1 MRVLS
6 NFFNTELPKTNNAT
20 ILCLK
25 QYRTEMKKHVNEE
38 TKELELPE
46 NDPITGI
53 VKRAESSAIDKL
65 RMEGTYEEFKLCSSL
80 CLPACL
86 KAKHWKR
93 NKSSIVLS
101 DFISVSDEA
110 LAYIVL
116 ENNIEEWKDIA
127 TGIEV
132 RSRAS
137 KNRKTKYTHG
147 GNNSNGTRKGWSIK
161 GLKRFNHIFQEI
173 KLKRDTT
180 ESKGKEKKLL
190 EEWSAG
196 MTADRNNS
204 DDSSDEEEKEELI
217 IASDFDFE

>member
-1 MRVLS
+1 M
-6 NFFNTELPKTNNAT
+6 N
-20 ILCLK
+20 
-25 QYRTEMKKHVNEE
+25 QTEMKKHVNEE

-46 NDPITGI
+46 NNPITGI
-53 VKRAESSAIDKL
+53 VNRAENLTIEKL
-65 RMEGTYEEFKLCSSL
+65 RMEGTYNEFKLCASM

-86 KAKHWKR
+86 NAKHWKR
-93 NKSSIVLS
+93 NKSSLVLS

-127 TGIEV
+127 KGIEV

-147 GNNSNGTRKGWSIK
+147 GTNNNGTRKGWSIK
-161 GLKRFNHIFQEI
+161 GLKRFNQIFQEI
-173 KLKRDTT
+173 KVKRDTT
-180 ESKGKEKKLL
+180 ESKGKEKRLL
-190 EEWSAG
+190 DEWSAG
-196 MTADRNNS
+196 QRADRTNAENNN
-204 DDSSDEEEKEELI
+204 DDSSNEEEKEDLI